1 MAYDCLVTGSTLTVL
16 DVTRFT
22 GKWHPL
28 MRTISGGGEDGGRC
42 FSHVIMLQ
50 LSFEIKLMV

>member
-28 MRTISGGGEDGGRC
+28 MRTISGGGKMGEDV
-42 FSHVIMLQ
+42 FLML
-50 LSFEIKLMV
+50 